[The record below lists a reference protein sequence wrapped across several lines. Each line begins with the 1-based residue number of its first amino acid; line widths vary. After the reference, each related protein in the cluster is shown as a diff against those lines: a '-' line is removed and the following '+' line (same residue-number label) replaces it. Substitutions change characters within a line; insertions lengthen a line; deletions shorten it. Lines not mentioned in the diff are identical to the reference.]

1 MLVLP
6 DRRLALEPRMLTVRT
21 VSSGLSFNLQI
32 LQHVLA
38 TTIPPRMVIVHDPP
52 PLAVTLSVWLDK
64 P

>member
-1 MLVLP
+1 
-6 DRRLALEPRMLTVRT
+6 MLTVRT